1 MRLFSPE
8 KGTKKGGRVE
18 LPTSGWGQ
26 KREEVRMGGLLG
38 RERATQN
45 FSRVEGK
52 RKRKKTGPSQPKKCV
67 RMGGCSMGESPQKC
81 VPPATPEKRGAQ
93 RIHSSSVRQKKGTP
107 SLPPPVRC
115 RMLPSRPSSTVH
127 LPSKARTCD
136 PKESV
141 ETGFP
146 TYVPHTPHID
156 LKQVCLLKGSF

>member
-1 MRLFSPE
+1 
-8 KGTKKGGRVE
+8 
-18 LPTSGWGQ
+18 
-26 KREEVRMGGLLG
+26 MGGLVG
-38 RERATQN
+38 RERATRN

-67 RMGGCSMGESPQKC
+67 RMGGCS
-81 VPPATPEKRGAQ
+81 PPKMRPPRHPRKER
-93 RIHSSSVRQKKGTP
+93 SSTHPFFLRPAKERDSFPP
-107 SLPPPVRC
+107 SARPRC

-146 TYVPHTPHID
+146 THVPHTPHID
-156 LKQVCLLKGSF
+156 LKQVCLLKGFF